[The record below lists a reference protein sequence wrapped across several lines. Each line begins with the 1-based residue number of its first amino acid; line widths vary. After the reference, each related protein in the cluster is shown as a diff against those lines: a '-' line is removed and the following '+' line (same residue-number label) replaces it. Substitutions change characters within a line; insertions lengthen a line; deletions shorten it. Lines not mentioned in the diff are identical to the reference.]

1 MKDQKAITL
10 RWLSVAR
17 QAALFNGMSEDE
29 LTGMLKAAREVIGD
43 DGSYFFMQ
51 GDPAERTFLLV
62 QGKVRLSQLTVD
74 GQQVLQGYIGPGREF
89 GLIAAVSAAK
99 YPVTAQAVGRST
111 ALAWDQNDVRRL
123 IENDTR
129 LAGNALRIM
138 GRQIAEFQTRIRELS
153 TQRVER
159 RLARALV
166 RLARQSGRETSEGLL
181 IDLPLTR
188 QDLAEMIG
196 ATLFTV
202 SRTLKAWETRGLI
215 LSKRER
221 IVIVSM
227 HGIVSLAEDLDADET
242 SIDAQGPDEP
252 SLEM

>member
-1 MKDQKAITL
+1 M

-17 QAALFNGMSEDE
+17 RAALFDGMAESELVGMIKTARVVTVDDE
-29 LTGMLKAAREVIGD
+29 AF
-43 DGSYFFMQ
+43 FFMQ

-62 QGKVRLSQLTVD
+62 QGKVRLSQLSVD

-89 GLIAAVSAAK
+89 GLIAAVSAAV
-99 YPVTAQAVGRST
+99 YPVSAQAIGRSF
-111 ALAWDQNDVRRL
+111 ALAWHQNEVRRL
-123 IENDTR
+123 IESDTR

-166 RLARQSGRETSEGLL
+166 RLARQSGRETPEGLL

-188 QDLAEMIG
+188 QDLAEMCG
-196 ATLFTV
+196 TTLFTV
-202 SRTLKAWETRGLI
+202 SRI
-215 LSKRER
+215 LSQWEAQGLVKAAREQVIICFPHGLVR
-221 IVIVSM
+221 I
-227 HGIVSLAEDLDADET
+227 AEDLPPRD
-242 SIDAQGPDEP
+242 
-252 SLEM
+252 

>member
-1 MKDQKAITL
+1 VVTVD
-10 RWLSVAR
+10 
-17 QAALFNGMSEDE
+17 NG
-29 LTGMLKAAREVIGD
+29 AF
-43 DGSYFFMQ
+43 FFMQ
-51 GDPAERTFLLV
+51 GDPAEHTFLSA
-62 QGKVRLSQLTVD
+62 QGKVRLSQLSVD

-89 GLIAAVSAAK
+89 GLIAAVSAAQ
-99 YPVTAQAVGRST
+99 YPVSAQAVGRSV
-111 ALAWDQNDVRRL
+111 ALAWDQQEVRRL
-123 IENDTR
+123 IESDTR

-166 RLARQSGRETSEGLL
+166 RLARQSGRETPEGLL

-215 LSKRER
+215 HSGRGR
-221 IVIVSM
+221 IVLVSM
-227 HGIVSLAEDLDADET
+227 HGLVGLAEDLDADET
-242 SIDAQGPDEP
+242 SIDRPPADE
-252 SLEM
+252 

>member
-1 MKDQKAITL
+1 M
-10 RWLSVAR
+10 RWLNVAR
-17 QAALFNGMSEDE
+17 QAALFDGMSEAE
-29 LTGMLKAAREVIGD
+29 LTGLLIVARVIEVD
-43 DGSYFFMQ
+43 DGVFFFMQ
-51 GDPAERTFLLV
+51 GDPAERTFLLA
-62 QGKVRLSQLTVD
+62 QGKVRLSQLGVD

-99 YPVTAQAVGRST
+99 YPVSAGAVGRSV
-111 ALAWDQNDVRRL
+111 ALAWDEKEVRRL
-123 IENDTR
+123 IESDTR

-153 TQRVER
+153 TQRVES

-166 RLARQSGRETSEGLL
+166 RLARQSGRETLEGLL

-188 QDLAEMIG
+188 QDLAEMVG

-215 LSKRER
+215 HSRREQIVLLSLPGL
-221 IVIVSM
+221 ID
-227 HGIVSLAEDLDADET
+227 LAEDLDADET
-242 SIDAQGPDEP
+242 TIDRSPDE
-252 SLEM
+252 LI